1 MFKVLSIQGEH
12 ELCSLERLTE
22 ALSPHSS
29 ELLKL
34 AGWKCEDVG
43 RPKEEE
49 RESEVQCE
57 RLGVVMW
64 GEVRCAHSAREMK
77 GVKHSFMKTRA
88 RYYCILSLS
97 HQNRFHEHT
106 DVSNKVITLDNLP
119 IDKRQGKSDIW
130 VTKEP
135 DNYWNGLKVVQK
147 RENIAF
153 NQAAASRVEKWNQH
167 QDCSSFNDIQYNH
180 LICNVTGSTACC

>member
-1 MFKVLSIQGEH
+1 MSLLTQGHWKNRASKRETVYYCDLKTDTLTYIHMQISSWESFKMFKALSTQREH

-43 RPKEEE
+43 RPREEE

-97 HQNRFHEHT
+97 HQNRFPEH
-106 DVSNKVITLDNLP
+106 
-119 IDKRQGKSDIW
+119 IDTW
-130 VTKEP
+130 
-135 DNYWNGLKVVQK
+135 
-147 RENIAF
+147 A
-153 NQAAASRVEKWNQH
+153 H
-167 QDCSSFNDIQYNH
+167 M
-180 LICNVTGSTACC
+180 